1 VKIRF
6 RQTTPSSHPEFPF
19 QAGQVIDVPRLTP
32 AIRQW
37 LRDAFAEV
45 VPEIPDA
52 AVAVDDAERA
62 TVPPAKRQPL
72 PARIA

>member
-1 VKIRF
+1 MKIRF

-19 QAGQVIDVPRLTP
+19 QAGQIIEVPRLTP

-37 LRDAFAEV
+37 LRDASAEV
-45 VPEIPDA
+45 VPESPEA

-62 TVPPAKRQPL
+62 TL
-72 PARIA
+72 PRPTRAAQARIA